1 MHFRSSMPR
10 AGFSLP
16 EVLLVVVLLGM
27 IAGAVAV
34 QLDGPLRKAR
44 VINATERWLAIDQF
58 VRSSTVHRSA
68 TLTIRRSDDRWEAIA
83 TRHSGDAFGHWQFD
97 PRIDLEI
104 MRQSRGETLN
114 ESQNSERIVFEPGRG
129 TSDYSVQI
137 KDKGIRRVLLIAG
150 GTGEAKGM

>member
-1 MHFRSSMPR
+1 MRSRCSLFR

-16 EVLLVVVLLGM
+16 EVLLVVVLMGI

-44 VINATERWLAIDQF
+44 VVNAAERWLAIDQF
-58 VRSSTVHRSA
+58 VRSSTVYRSA
-68 TLTIRRSDDRWEAIA
+68 TLSVRRSDGRWEAIA
-83 TRHSGDAFGHWQFD
+83 TRNSGDVFGRWRFD
-97 PRIDLEI
+97 PRIDFEF
-104 MRQSRGETLN
+104 MPQSLVKTLKDS
-114 ESQNSERIVFEPGRG
+114 ENSEKIVFESGCG

-137 KDKGIRRVLLIAG
+137 QEKGIRKVLSIAG